1 MKTSATFRPPKEEL
15 QITLSKFSHELRNPL
30 TLVSSEMQLM
40 LSKHPEIA
48 DYEEWYAITD
58 NLEYIRSLLD
68 ELSSYSH
75 AGMIA
80 PQPTRLVPYLNS
92 IVEAVKPTM
101 DYLNITLES
110 QIDPSLPSLPLDQL
124 KMRQAL
130 FNLLKNA
137 REAVSCP
144 GGHVALKATHTG
156 PHVCISVED
165 NGCGILPEQKEN
177 IFTLFTTSKPDGT
190 GIGLAI
196 AKEIVEAHGGRI
208 EADCLPGQGAVFRLF
223 LG

>member
-1 MKTSATFRPPKEEL
+1 MKTSAASKRPKEEL
-15 QITLSKFSHELRNPL
+15 QIALSKFSHELRNPL
-30 TLVSSEMQLM
+30 ALVSSEMQLLM
-40 LSKHPEIA
+40 SRHPEIA

-75 AGMIA
+75 AGTLA
-80 PQPTRLVPYLNS
+80 PKPTCLTPYLIS
-92 IVEAVKPTM
+92 IAEAVKPTM
-101 DYLNITLES
+101 DYLDITLET
-110 QIDPSLPSLPLDQL
+110 QIDPGLPSLLLDQL

-144 GGHVALKATHTG
+144 GGHIALKAARAG
-156 PHVCISVED
+156 AHVCISVED
-165 NGCGILPEQKEN
+165 NGCGFLPEQKEA
-177 IFTLFTTSKPDGT
+177 IFTLFATSKPGGT
-190 GIGLAI
+190 GLGLAI
-196 AKEIVEAHGGRI
+196 TKEIVEAHGGRI
-208 EADCLPGQGAVFRLF
+208 EADGLPDHGAVFRLF